1 MEDVVRRELEQQES
15 ELNSKTNSDSWL
27 RFLGLQGSSLEE
39 KYQQQCVKEL
49 EKIIVSRRQLE
60 RTAKSNPTVRI
71 LPGCFSRSAC
81 DRCLFSSLQLRSV
94 LDYDELTTVKKN
106 LQAQTI
112 DVSNDFVRE
121 PCVSIARAPHR
132 CLRSRSATRG
142 SVSIEFT
149 FSDEIY
155 PPVGTAD
162 ASSTTTRKAR
172 PSKAYV

>member
-15 ELNSKTNSDSWL
+15 ELAAKTNSSSWL
-27 RFLGLQGSSLEE
+27 RFVGLQGSSLEE
-39 KYQQQCVKEL
+39 KHQQQCVKEL

-60 RTAKSNPTVRI
+60 RTAKINPMVGI
-71 LPGCFSRSAC
+71 PSVYYPGSSCN
-81 DRCLFSSLQLRSV
+81 RCLLSPSQLRSV

-106 LQAQTI
+106 LQAQKI
-112 DVSNDFVRE
+112 DVANDFVRE
-121 PCVSIARAPHR
+121 PRVSVGTHR
-132 CLRSRSATRG
+132 RFRSRSATRG

-162 ASSTTTRKAR
+162 DSSTTTRRAP